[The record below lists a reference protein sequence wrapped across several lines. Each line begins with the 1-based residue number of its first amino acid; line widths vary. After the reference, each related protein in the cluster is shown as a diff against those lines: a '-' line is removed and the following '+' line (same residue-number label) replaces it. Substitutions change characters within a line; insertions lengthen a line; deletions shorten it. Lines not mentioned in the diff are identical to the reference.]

1 METLISALVGILFAA
16 GTYMVLSRR
25 LLRIVFGTSLLSNGT
40 LLFLMITGRLQRG
53 EPPILTP
60 FAGSYADPLPQAMIL
75 TAIVIN
81 FAITAFCLVLCYR
94 TYHSHGSDDVDD
106 LTGRE
111 DAYNHDEH

>member
-1 METLISALVGILFAA
+1 METLISVLVGILFAA
-16 GTYMVLSRR
+16 GTYMILSRR

-40 LLFLMITGRLQRG
+40 LLFLMLSGKLQRG
-53 EPPILTP
+53 ESPILTP
-60 FAGSYADPLPQAMIL
+60 FAKTYADPLPQAMIL

-106 LTGRE
+106 LTGKE
-111 DAYNHDEH
+111 DEHKYGH